1 MLYIDKYRSK
11 ISRKDTYIMNYESY
25 MTMTAKLT
33 PMSETIDPDT
43 GVRKKGTKRDIKC
56 FIYGKTKMYR
66 NANGEATV
74 SEQTAITMEQ
84 IHVGDLINGRE
95 VKSVQQYNEFD
106 GTGTFYE
113 VLL

>member
-1 MLYIDKYRSK
+1 
-11 ISRKDTYIMNYESY
+11 MNYKNY
-25 MTMTAKLT
+25 MTMTATHT

-43 GVRKKGTKRDIKC
+43 GVRTKGEPVSIKC

-66 NANGEATV
+66 NANGESTV
-74 SEQTAITMEQ
+74 SNQTVLTMSE
-84 IHVGDLINGRE
+84 IKVGDLINGRE
-95 VKSVQQYNEFD
+95 VKEVQQYNEFD